1 MTAPAPRDVVLRT
14 EALVKEYRVARRRP
28 GRGLPERRP
37 PHVRALDG
45 LDLEVRRGE
54 VFGFLGPNGAGKST
68 TIRILLDQLRPTAGR
83 AEVLGV
89 TPADGGPALRSR
101 IGYLPGE
108 LTMSGRA
115 TAGDLL
121 DYLARLRGGAGARR
135 IGPLAERFALDLGK
149 PIRSLS
155 KGNKQKVGVVQA
167 FMHAP
172 ELLVLDEPTS
182 GLDPL
187 LQQEFLALVREAQ
200 AGGATVF
207 MSSHVLSEVEVA
219 AERVAIVRAG
229 RIVDLDDV
237 AALRHRAGQRVELE
251 FAAPVA
257 VEQFARI
264 PGVEDAV
271 VDGASLR
278 CLLHGE
284 PDALLKAAAAYRV
297 VRWAARDRELEDLF
311 LDFYR
316 MPADDG
322 AVTGP
327 SAVVGTT
334 NEEVA
339 RHGR

>member
-1 MTAPAPRDVVLRT
+1 MTVAQRHGTGESTARDVVLRT
-14 EALVKEYRVARRRP
+14 DGLVKDYRHGRRRRP
-28 GRGLPERRP
+28 RHSGASQPG
-37 PHVRALDG
+37 HVRALDG

-89 TPADGGPALRSR
+89 APQDGGPALRAR

-108 LTMSGRA
+108 LTMAGRSS
-115 TAGDLL
+115 AGELL
-121 DYLARLRGGAGARR
+121 RYLVELRGGAGADR

-167 FMHAP
+167 FMHSP

-187 LQQEFLALVREAQ
+187 LQQEFLALVREVSAQ
-200 AGGATVF
+200 GATVF
-207 MSSHVLSEVEVA
+207 MSSHVLSEVEDVA
-219 AERVAIVRAG
+219 RRVAIVRQG

-237 AALRHRAGQRVELE
+237 ATLRRRAGQRVQLAFADHVSAAE
-251 FAAPVA
+251 FADV
-257 VEQFARI
+257 
-264 PGVEDAV
+264 PGVEDLSV
-271 VDGASLR
+271 SDGTLR

-284 PDALLKAAAAYRV
+284 PDALLKAAARHRV
-297 VRWAARDRELEDLF
+297 AGWSAQDRELEDLF

-316 MPADDG
+316 VPG
-322 AVTGP
+322 SRVP
-327 SAVVGTT
+327 S
-334 NEEVA
+334 NEEEAA
-339 RHGR
+339 RRDR